1 MNAPDSASTSGAVAP
16 AEPSSQA
23 EETPSSDSSTALE
36 HVKWLLDILDLA
48 ENLPAGY
55 VQSYSALHETGL
67 GEDAASTS
75 DEPEA
80 PRPDDHPRSTPSP
93 DEGVSK

>member
-1 MNAPDSASTSGAVAP
+1 MNAPASTPNAVAS

-48 ENLPAGY
+48 ENLPAAY

-80 PRPDDHPRSTPSP
+80 PRSNDDPRSTPSP
-93 DEGVSK
+93 DEGASK

>member
-1 MNAPDSASTSGAVAP
+1 MNAPDSASTSDAVAP

-75 DEPEA
+75 D
-80 PRPDDHPRSTPSP
+80 DDPRSTPSP